1 MKNTLETLAFIFISC
16 FFTNCSIFSYKKY
29 RKALREEK
37 MVQYYFRKEIPFF
50 EDKGQIIVA
59 AKINGQLQNFIFDT
73 GAGTILDEKFYKSLN
88 IKQLGK
94 QKRMDAAGNKKM
106 SQTGVLDKLT
116 VGDIDFT
123 SIIVNS
129 TDLSS
134 LQQNSCTKF
143 AGILGR
149 NVMNK
154 AIWQIDYRKK
164 IITICDHRDTIK
176 HPTDSQAFAFLIKG
190 QSTPIVRLST
200 ENQYLGEA
208 EIDTGNNGG
217 IDFPKKTMEKLP
229 KNTTFIKKIGSTNT
243 LFKEIKDTTFTTLL
257 PLITFEDK
265 LKVKNELIRFSTNL
279 THPLIGN
286 EFLKQFLVTID
297 WKWQEITFSS
307 YQANDNQHL
316 EYFGFSPKWKD
327 GKVVVASIFDN
338 SSASEANIELN
349 DQIIQID
356 NTDFRNCTFDDY
368 CHFLQKNIFKE
379 NKKIS
384 ITIKKGNQET
394 KHNLLKTNLLEK

>member
-1 MKNTLETLAFIFISC
+1 MKNTLKTLIFIFISC
-16 FFTNCSIFSYKKY
+16 FFSNCSIFTYKKY
-29 RKALREEK
+29 RKALDDEK

-50 EDKGQIIVA
+50 EEKGQIIVPVS
-59 AKINGQLQNFIFDT
+59 INGQAQNFIFDT
-73 GAGTILDEKFYKSLN
+73 GAGTILDENFYKSLN

-94 QKRMDAAGNKKM
+94 QKRIDATGNKKM

-116 VGDIDFT
+116 VGNIDFN

-129 TDLSS
+129 ADLSN

-154 AIWQIDYRKK
+154 AIWQIDYRQK
-164 IITICDHRDTIK
+164 IITICDHRDSIK
-176 HPTDSQAFAFLIKG
+176 HRTDSQTFPFLIKG
-190 QSTPIVRLST
+190 QSTPIVRLNT

-217 IDFPKKTMEKLP
+217 IDFPKKTMGKLP

-243 LFKEIKDTTFTTLL
+243 LFKEAKDTTFTTLL

-316 EYFGFSPKWKD
+316 EHFGFSPKWKD
-327 GKVVVASIFDN
+327 GKVVVASIFEN
-338 SSASEANIELN
+338 SSASKADIELN
-349 DQIIQID
+349 DQILQID
-356 NTDFRNCTFDDY
+356 DTDFRNCTFNAY

-379 NKKIS
+379 NKTLSVIFKKDNKE
-384 ITIKKGNQET
+384 IKYQ
-394 KHNLLKTNLLEK
+394 LLKTNLLEK